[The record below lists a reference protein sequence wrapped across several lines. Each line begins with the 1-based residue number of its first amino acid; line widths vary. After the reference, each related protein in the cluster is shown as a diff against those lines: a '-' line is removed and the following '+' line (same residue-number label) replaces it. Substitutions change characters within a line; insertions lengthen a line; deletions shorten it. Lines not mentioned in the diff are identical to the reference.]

1 MNRKLLLLIGASF
14 LIASCGGS
22 SNSNKQ
28 AAIDACSM
36 DGGPM
41 NKEVC
46 TCFINSLEDTLNSDS
61 FNALVD
67 ALAEGSEPPVDQ
79 FGMEEGLAFI
89 TSLGECGLDMGDL

>member
-61 FNALVD
+61 FDISANLKNGI
-67 ALAEGSEPPVDQ
+67 LEIKIPRKAEVKTK
-79 FGMEEGLAFI
+79 AI
-89 TSLGECGLDMGDL
+89 KIAIK